1 MSWYAHVVLPRLID
15 CACGLGAVTRQRR
28 KVVPLAEGR
37 VLEVGIGSGRNLP
50 HYDPARVTSVL
61 GVDPGSEL
69 LRIAQRRAASAPFP
83 VEFIP
88 VEGETVAVDAHSIDT
103 VVVTYTLCT
112 IPGVH
117 AALAG
122 MRRALKPGGRLLFCE
137 HGLAPDAAVARFQ
150 SRLEPLWGRLFG
162 GCHLTRDVP
171 ALLREGGFRVELT
184 ETAYLRGAPRFAGFH
199 YVGSARPDVPA

>member
-15 CACGLGAVTRQRR
+15 CACGLGPVTRQRR
-28 KVVPLAEGR
+28 KVVPLAQGR

-50 HYDPARVTSVL
+50 HYDPAKVERVI

-69 LRIAQRRAASAPFP
+69 LRIAKRRAASVAFP
-83 VEFIP
+83 VEFVP
-88 VEGETVAVDAHSIDT
+88 VEGESVAVEPRSIDT

-122 MRRALKPGGRLLFCE
+122 MRRALRPGGRLLFCE
-137 HGLAPDAAVARFQ
+137 HGLAPDPAVARWQ
-150 SRLEPLWGRLFG
+150 ARIEPLWGRLFG

-171 ALLREGGFRVELT
+171 ALLRECGFRVELA
-184 ETAYLRGAPRFAGFH
+184 EQAYLPGAPRFAGFH
-199 YVGSARPDVPA
+199 YIGSAHADTPA